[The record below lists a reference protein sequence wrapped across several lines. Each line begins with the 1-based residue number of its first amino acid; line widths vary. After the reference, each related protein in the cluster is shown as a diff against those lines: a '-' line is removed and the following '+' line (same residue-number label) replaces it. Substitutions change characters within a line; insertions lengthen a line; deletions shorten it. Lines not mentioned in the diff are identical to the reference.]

1 MECGAPPASQ
11 QLLFRACEEGAFE
24 NARRLLEPAG
34 ADVVVVGGGG
44 TAATNNNH
52 HHHHHLTCPQH
63 QVPVDCTDD
72 DGNTALQFA
81 AGHGHEQLVRFLLM
95 KGASVD
101 SRNSYGWSPLMQA
114 ARHGHLA
121 VARLLLENQA
131 DVNAAN
137 KLGACVLAAAAR
149 GGHAGLTRLLLE
161 SGARLACTRGGRGR
175 DHQEEEVEVVEEEVR
190 ALMVCAQHGHEA
202 AARALLEW
210 GADPRGAAPA
220 TGWSALMLAA
230 LAGRLP
236 LARLL
241 VEAGAD
247 PNPQSAAG
255 HTALQLASAAGQEE
269 VRSYLDS
276 RTTNRPQSDE
286 EKRRPDIFRALKLG
300 SYQHVKEILD
310 EDVSQANVINAD
322 GASPLMIAAM
332 TGQLDL
338 VQLIERNADIDK
350 QDSVHG
356 WSALMQATYHGSKD
370 VVKYLLNQG
379 ADVNLRAKNGVTAFD
394 LVMLLN
400 DPDTELV
407 RLLASVCMQVDKEK
421 GKPKSKTLPRSKS
434 KLSLNLPMPPEDK
447 GGLKSWWNRMSN
459 RFRRLKLTR
468 TLRHGFSTNRL
479 APFPDDP
486 EVGFDSTMKASLK
499 DDRNNLSVTRSS
511 NIGNTE
517 TFKAWTGKNKDNGLG
532 HTGAEK
538 DDILLTTMLRNG
550 APFTR
555 LPSDKLKAV
564 IPPFLP
570 PSNFELWNSDRTRSN
585 TNDQTRW
592 LYLFVSLQ
600 TSVSRMGRP
609 VKLPPIPNLTRSPGS
624 PSNSGNFSYSPHSSA
639 GSNGVAGVNRH
650 SSDPHNRSGGS
661 ADSVLSQIAAQRR
674 KAAGLPDLK
683 SSQSDSPPQPVSV
696 DISFPDLQSSPLGRT
711 SILQRCDNKRRPSSV
726 TSSNSKSTS
735 PTLTPSPSP
744 TPKGPHG
751 ELSMSSSSS
760 QQQSKS
766 SGGSSS
772 GTLTDEGNAVCYICG
787 LKPHIKSSNLLSV
800 CLFRWINVNN
810 ILLYILTLCHL
821 LFVPFSSADELSG
834 ILKKLS
840 LEKYQPIFE
849 EQEVDMEA
857 FLTLTDGDLKELGIK
872 TDGSRQQILAAIS
885 ELNAGKGRERQI
897 LQETI
902 HNFHSSF
909 GSSASNPRQHHVLQ
923 CKFRFLNTWQ

>member
-1 MECGAPPASQ
+1 MVMECGAPPASQ

-34 ADVVVVGGGG
+34 ADVVVVG
-44 TAATNNNH
+44 TAATN
-52 HHHHHLTCPQH
+52 HHHHLTCPQH

-517 TFKAWTGKNKDNGLG
+517 TFKAWTGKNKDNGPG

-585 TNDQTRW
+585 TNDQTRFSMPRR
-592 LYLFVSLQ
+592 LIKPNFSSSESTDI

-772 GTLTDEGNAVCYICG
+772 GTLTDE
-787 LKPHIKSSNLLSV
+787 
-800 CLFRWINVNN
+800 
-810 ILLYILTLCHL
+810 
-821 LFVPFSSADELSG
+821 DELSG

-923 CKFRFLNTWQ
+923 SPTTWVGQPITASGKR